1 VPRTKDTQL
10 RSIYEK
16 FNKFR
21 DTSNVL
27 SEQMN
32 PREKRQL
39 DASFR
44 AINTNIDYIKKE
56 VKIISK
62 LLMKQGMNKSVKEI
76 QQSFKRKVIEFG
88 LDVRNVAK
96 QHLGEAFPDSSL
108 GSSTYSNPEAMKH
121 SIDAVN
127 KASKE
132 IGKAQNKAVSIFTSD
147 MKKGKYDRIDL
158 SRSIYKGNIRDT
170 SFSKREV
177 LKTLFYDLKDRF
189 TQYGRRKKWLN

>member
-88 LDVRNVAK
+88 LDVQNIAK
-96 QHLGEAFPDSSL
+96 QHLSEAFPPSSL

-132 IGKAQNKAVSIFTSD
+132 IGKAQNRAVSIFTSD
-147 MKKGKYDRIDL
+147 MKQGKYDKIDL
-158 SRSIYKGNIRDT
+158 SRSIYKGNIKDS
-170 SFSKREV
+170 SFSKRAV

-189 TQYGRRKKWLN
+189 TKYGRRRKWLN

>member
-1 VPRTKDTQL
+1 MPRTKDTQL

-27 SEQMN
+27 SEQMS

-62 LLMKQGMNKSVKEI
+62 LLMKQGMNKSVREI

-88 LDVRNVAK
+88 LDVQNIAK
-96 QHLGEAFPDSSL
+96 QHLSEAFPPSSL

-121 SIDAVN
+121 SIEAVN

-147 MKKGKYDRIDL
+147 MKQGKYDKIDL
-158 SRSIYKGNIRDT
+158 SRSIYKGNIKDS
-170 SFSKREV
+170 SFSKRAV
-177 LKTLFYDLKDRF
+177 LKSLFYDLRDRF
-189 TQYGRRKKWLN
+189 NKYGRRRK

>member
-1 VPRTKDTQL
+1 MPRTKDTQL

-39 DASFR
+39 ESSFR
-44 AINTNIDYIKKE
+44 AIETNIDFIKQE

-62 LLMKQGMNKSVKEI
+62 LLMKQGMNKSVREI

-88 LDVRNVAK
+88 LDVRNIAR
-96 QHLGEAFPDSSL
+96 QHLSEKFTGITDTGP
-108 GSSTYSNPEAMKH
+108 GYSNPEAQKL
-121 SIDAVN
+121 SINAVN

-132 IGKAQNKAVSIFTSD
+132 IGKAQNKAVTIFTSD
-147 MKKGKYDRIDL
+147 MKNGKYDNMDL
-158 SRSIYKGNIRDT
+158 IRSIKSGRIQDA
-170 SFSKREV
+170 SFSKRGV
-177 LKTLFYDLKDRF
+177 LQQLYYDVRDRF
-189 TQYGRRKKWLN
+189 NKYGRRRK

>member
-1 VPRTKDTQL
+1 MPRTKDTQL
-10 RSIYEK
+10 RAIYEK

-39 DASFR
+39 ESSFR
-44 AINTNIDYIKKE
+44 AIETNIDFIKQE

-62 LLMKQGMNKSVKEI
+62 LLMKQGMNKSVREI

-88 LDVRNVAK
+88 LDVRNIAR
-96 QHLGEAFPDSSL
+96 QHLSEKFTGITDTGP
-108 GSSTYSNPEAMKH
+108 GYSNPEAQKL
-121 SIDAVN
+121 SINAVN

-132 IGKAQNKAVSIFTSD
+132 IGKAQNKAVTIFTSD
-147 MKKGKYDRIDL
+147 MKNGKYDNMDL
-158 SRSIYKGNIRDT
+158 IRSIKSGRIQDA
-170 SFSKREV
+170 SFSKRGV
-177 LKTLFYDLKDRF
+177 LQQLYYDVRDRF
-189 TQYGRRKKWLN
+189 NKYGRRRK

>member
-1 VPRTKDTQL
+1 MPRTKDTQL

-21 DTSNVL
+21 NTSNVL

-39 DASFR
+39 ESSFR
-44 AINTNIDYIKKE
+44 AIETNIDFIKQE

-62 LLMKQGMNKSVKEI
+62 LLMKQGMNKSVREI

-88 LDVRNVAK
+88 LDVKNIAR
-96 QHLGEAFPDSSL
+96 QHLSEKFTGITDTGP
-108 GSSTYSNPEAMKH
+108 GYSNPEAQKL
-121 SIDAVN
+121 SINAVN

-132 IGKAQNKAVSIFTSD
+132 VGKAQNRAVSIFTSD
-147 MKKGKYDRIDL
+147 MKQGKYDKFDL
-158 SRSIYKGNIRDT
+158 VRSIKSGKLQDA
-170 SFSKREV
+170 SFSKRNV
-177 LKTLFYDLKDRF
+177 LQQLFYDVRDRF
-189 TQYGRRKKWLN
+189 NKYGRRRK

>member
-1 VPRTKDTQL
+1 MPRTKDTQL
-10 RSIYEK
+10 REIYEK

-21 DTSNVL
+21 KIEEESNIL

-39 DASFR
+39 EASFR

-62 LLMKQGMNKSVKEI
+62 LLMKQGMRKSVGEI
-76 QQSFKRKVIEFG
+76 QGSFKRKVVEFG
-88 LDVRNVAK
+88 LDVRNIAK
-96 QHLGEAFPDSSL
+96 QHLSEAFPPSSL

-127 KASKE
+127 KAAKE
-132 IGKAQNKAVSIFTSD
+132 VGKAQNRVVSIFTSD

-170 SFSKREV
+170 SFSKRAV
-177 LKTLFYDLKDRF
+177 LKSLFYDLRDRF
-189 TQYGRRKKWLN
+189 VKYGRRKK

>member
-1 VPRTKDTQL
+1 MPRTKDTQL

-21 DTSNVL
+21 NTSNVL

-39 DASFR
+39 ESSFR
-44 AINTNIDYIKKE
+44 AIETNIDFIKQE

-62 LLMKQGMNKSVKEI
+62 LLMKQGMNKSVREI

-88 LDVRNVAK
+88 LDVRNIAR
-96 QHLGEAFPDSSL
+96 QHLSEKFTGITDTCP
-108 GSSTYSNPEAMKH
+108 GYSNPEAQKL
-121 SIDAVN
+121 SINAVN

-132 IGKAQNKAVSIFTSD
+132 VGKAQNRAVSIFTSD
-147 MKKGKYDRIDL
+147 MKQGKYDKFDL
-158 SRSIYKGNIRDT
+158 VRSIKSGKLQDA
-170 SFSKREV
+170 SFSKRNV
-177 LKTLFYDLKDRF
+177 LQQLFYDVRDRF
-189 TQYGRRKKWLN
+189 NKYGRRRK

>member
-1 VPRTKDTQL
+1 MPRTKDTQL

-27 SEQMN
+27 AEQMN

-39 DASFR
+39 VSSFR
-44 AINTNIDYIKKE
+44 AINTNIDYIKQE

-62 LLMKQGMNKSVKEI
+62 LLMKQGMNKSVREI
-76 QQSFKRKVIEFG
+76 QQSFKRKVVEFG
-88 LDVRNVAK
+88 LDVQNIAK
-96 QHLGEAFPDSSL
+96 QHLSEAFPPSSL
-108 GSSTYSNPEAMKH
+108 GSSTYSNPEAMKF
-121 SIDAVN
+121 SIDSVN
-127 KASKE
+127 KAGKI
-132 IGKAQNKAVSIFTSD
+132 IGQAQKRVVDIFTSD
-147 MKKGKYDRIDL
+147 LKNKKYDRIDL
-158 SRSIYKGNIRDT
+158 SRSIFKGNIRDT

-189 TQYGRRKKWLN
+189 VKYGRRKK

>member
-1 VPRTKDTQL
+1 MPRTKDTQL
-10 RSIYEK
+10 RAIYEK

-21 DTSNVL
+21 HTPSIL

-56 VKIISK
+56 VKLISK
-62 LLMKQGMNKSVKEI
+62 LLMKQGMKKSVREI
-76 QQSFKRKVIEFG
+76 QQAFKRKVLEFG
-88 LDVRNVAK
+88 LDVRNISR
-96 QHLGEAFPDSSL
+96 QHLGEAFPPSSL

-132 IGKAQNKAVSIFTSD
+132 IGKAQNRAVSIFTSD
-147 MKKGKYDRIDL
+147 MKNGKYDKVDL
-158 SRSIYKGNIRDT
+158 SRSIYKGNIKDS
-170 SFSKREV
+170 SFSKRAV
-177 LKTLFYDLKDRF
+177 LKTLFFDLRDRF
-189 TQYGRRKKWLN
+189 NKYGRRRK

>member
-1 VPRTKDTQL
+1 MPRTKDTQL

-21 DTSNVL
+21 NTSNVL

-39 DASFR
+39 ESSFR
-44 AINTNIDYIKKE
+44 AIETNIDFIKRE

-62 LLMKQGMNKSVKEI
+62 LLMKQGMNKSVREI

-88 LDVRNVAK
+88 LDVRNIAR
-96 QHLGEAFPDSSL
+96 QHLSEKFTGITDTGP
-108 GSSTYSNPEAMKH
+108 GYSNPEAQKL

-132 IGKAQNKAVSIFTSD
+132 IGKAQNRAVSIFTSD
-147 MKKGKYDRIDL
+147 MKQGKYDKFDL
-158 SRSIYKGNIRDT
+158 VRSFKSGKLQDA
-170 SFSKREV
+170 SFSKRNV
-177 LKTLFYDLKDRF
+177 LQQLFYDVRDRF
-189 TQYGRRKKWLN
+189 NKYGRRRK

>member
-1 VPRTKDTQL
+1 MPRTKDTQL
-10 RSIYEK
+10 RAIYEK

-21 DTSNVL
+21 NTSNVL

-39 DASFR
+39 ESSFR
-44 AINTNIDYIKKE
+44 AIETNIDFIKQE

-62 LLMKQGMNKSVKEI
+62 LLMKQGMNKSVREI

-88 LDVRNVAK
+88 LDVRNVAR
-96 QHLGEAFPDSSL
+96 QHLSEKFTGITDTGP
-108 GSSTYSNPEAMKH
+108 GYSNPEAQKL
-121 SIDAVN
+121 SINAVN

-132 IGKAQNKAVSIFTSD
+132 VGKAQNRAVSIFTSD

-158 SRSIYKGNIRDT
+158 SRSIFKGNIRDT
-170 SFSKREV
+170 SFSIRAV
-177 LKTLFYDLKDRF
+177 LKSLFYDLRDRF
-189 TQYGRRKKWLN
+189 VKYGRRKK